1 MRIFRKK
8 YATIVSVWHKEL
20 FSIDRKTCLKLAAKI
35 AAVAIV
41 FTVIV
46 IYYDELRNLDVRALV
61 QAAPSLAVAVLAVL
75 GVYLLKGLVFIIP
88 ASIFYLSVGMAF
100 EPGAAVAINLAGILI
115 EITAS
120 YLFGLFLGGDAIQ
133 KKLAQNKGGRRILEL
148 QDNKKNAS
156 VFILRLLPIFPIDFV
171 SLFLGGS
178 KYNFL
183 KYLLFSFLGIAP
195 RVILFT
201 LLGDKAYD
209 YIPMNLMILLI
220 LAALIGAAVA
230 AVIQALRHK
239 KAALETVKP
248 DMPAQNDADNPAEN

>member
-1 MRIFRKK
+1 MF
-8 YATIVSVWHKEL
+8 A
-20 FSIDRKTCLKLAAKI
+20 IDRKTYLKLFLKI
-35 AAVAIV
+35 AAVAVV

-46 IYYDELRNLDVRALV
+46 VYYDELRNLDVRALV

-75 GVYLLKGLVFIIP
+75 GVYLLKGLVFVIP

-100 EPGAAVAINLAGILI
+100 EPAAAVFINLAGILI

-133 KKLAQNKGGRRILEL
+133 KKLSQNKGGRRILEM

-156 VFILRLLPIFPIDFV
+156 VFILRLLPVFPIDFV

-178 KYNFL
+178 KYNFF

-220 LAALIGAAVA
+220 LVALVCAAAAAV
-230 AVIQALRHK
+230 VQAIRHK
-239 KAALETVKP
+239 KASAKI
-248 DMPAQNDADNPAEN
+248 AQTNDPIKQTENRNEEQ